1 MHHEGRFQPANKKL
15 SYRQETVQR
24 ASSRVCVWGGDLDPY
39 VVRVSVES
47 VDLDL
52 DQDSSLDA
60 DPNSNQDSDVD
71 SQPDEGL
78 DSDLDGAWRCL
89 R

>member
-1 MHHEGRFQPANKKL
+1 MQAGFSQLTRSLAIAKKL
-15 SYRQETVQR
+15 FS
-24 ASSRVCVWGGDLDPY
+24 APLPVCVWGGGDLDPHL
-39 VVRVSVES
+39 VRVSVES

-78 DSDLDGAWRCL
+78 DTDLDGAWRCL